1 MGATR
6 HRPAAPGTLDSSSD
20 GIQAPENTEAMV
32 PVPTRRFH
40 RSDHVAEV
48 VSTSPSSIIFCQNSV
63 NRWVPASSSKSMVT
77 VLPSADVWN
86 GWPPASQTMAS

>member
-32 PVPTRRFH
+32 PVPTLLFH

-48 VSTSPSSIIFCQNSV
+48 VSTSPSFDHF
-63 NRWVPASSSKSMVT
+63 
-77 VLPSADVWN
+77 LPEFGEPLGAGILIQIDGHGFAVGDVWN
-86 GWPPASQTMAS
+86 G